1 MQSVRGL
8 KNKIKIIIIII
19 IIIIMDEVDGI
30 LIKCQLDNNNNN
42 VLIECWE

>member
-8 KNKIKIIIIII
+8 KNKIKIILII